1 MKKTRN
7 EKTNIEVERENAEH
21 ELKRKK
27 RGFQDET
34 HASEKLKRN
43 YEKSSKDL
51 DKIRTYYQKID
62 VSSWAGWL
70 YKIYYEGLVKL

>member
-27 RGFQDET
+27 RGF
-34 HASEKLKRN
+34 
-43 YEKSSKDL
+43 
-51 DKIRTYYQKID
+51 
-62 VSSWAGWL
+62 
-70 YKIYYEGLVKL
+70 